1 MERQW
6 QGSVH
11 VDAPVEQVYRY
22 LADFPKHCEW
32 AQTLERMEQIKP
44 GDSAGIG
51 RTYKTT
57 ERQAFQ
63 SDRAPRETL
72 DKGFKGTTMCEVREL
87 VPNTRIAWHSYAVPK
102 MGVSAD
108 LAFDLAADA
117 DGGTT
122 VTQRIT
128 MHQPALPMWIF
139 RKFVFKMSEEEME
152 TRALAQWDAS
162 LANIKAIVEES
173 KADTPRNATA

>member
-1 MERQW
+1 MESQW
-6 QGSVH
+6 QGSVR
-11 VDAPVEQVYRY
+11 VDAPVEEVYRY

-32 AQTLERMEQIKP
+32 AQTLARMEETKA

-63 SDRAPRETL
+63 SDRGPREELT
-72 DKGFKGTTMCEVREL
+72 KGFKGTTVCEVREL
-87 VPNTRIAWHSYAVPK
+87 VPNRRIAWHSYALPK

-108 LAFDLAADA
+108 LAFDLSSDAA
-117 DGGTT
+117 GGTT

-128 MHQPALPMWIF
+128 MHQPALPMLIF
-139 RKFVFKMSEEEME
+139 RTFVFKMSAAEME
-152 TRALAQWDAS
+152 KRARAQWQAS
-162 LANIKAIVEES
+162 LANIKAILEES
-173 KADTPRNATA
+173 SANETVRSG